1 MDAFTTS
8 PYNDSYVTL
17 TSQHNDSYV
26 TNTDDLPKMR
36 LVFLVI
42 YSVICAVGVLGNF
55 LVLYI
60 MIKMTKGM
68 SVTDL
73 YVTNLA
79 IADVLLLILL
89 PMYAAEM
96 ATDEWKFGPVLC
108 KVSGCLTY
116 ISMYAS
122 IYFLALMS
130 FDRWLA
136 VVKAI
141 KSRILRNLRNAR
153 IVSGTIWLIVAL
165 PFIIMPG
172 LYRDVLVTNGRKKC
186 SWDLSQEMYN
196 LFVLTRTIG
205 GFVIPLSIIAYC
217 YVDILRFMRK
227 QRSRMNK
234 LKHNGNDQNKLVGMI
249 FIVIAFFLICWL
261 PNQIATVLQYL
272 GLLSP
277 RCQSISPTNQT
288 FVNSSDPMTTAAYPS
303 QTIESVNEDCIKS
316 QQTAFFIHVITVCLG
331 FSNSMLNP
339 IIYSFMS
346 ARFRDKLF
354 IILRVK
360 RHRHVDNFTHVTML
374 RKANNNRKSPDNT
387 ALSTPNFNNDKIIM
401 RLDQKHEQGIFPD
414 CLQAALRGNIEL
426 REKQKESNKLVVE
439 EVVQT
444 TSGLSRKLFKARQE
458 TNFSTVSYS
467 VADKGKKRVEVKQ

>member
-1 MDAFTTS
+1 MDVLTTYQ
-8 PYNDSYVTL
+8 YNDSFVTATTL
-17 TSQHNDSYV
+17 SEIPNSP
-26 TNTDDLPKMR
+26 PKMC
-36 LVFLVI
+36 LVFLIV

-89 PMYAAEM
+89 PLYAAEM
-96 ATDEWKFGPVLC
+96 ATDEWNFGPVLC
-108 KVSGCLTY
+108 KVSSCLTY

-153 IVSGTIWLIVAL
+153 IVCGTIWLIVAL

-172 LYRDVLVTNGRKKC
+172 LYRDVKNRNGRKKC
-186 SWDLSQEMYN
+186 SWDLSPEMYN
-196 LFVLTRTIG
+196 IFVLTRTIG
-205 GFVIPLSIIAYC
+205 GFIIPLSIIAYC
-217 YVDILRFMRK
+217 YVDILRFMQK

-234 LKHNGNDQNKLVGMI
+234 LKNNTKDQNKLVGMI

-277 RCQSISPTNQT
+277 SCHDITPTNKT
-288 FVNSSDPMTTAAYPS
+288 FINENSSNSMYTATT
-303 QTIESVNEDCIKS
+303 QTSTFIEDCYKS
-316 QQTAFFIHVITVCLG
+316 QQTAFFIHVSTVCLG

-360 RHRHVDNFTHVTML
+360 RNHHVDNFTHVTFF
-374 RKANNNRKSPDNT
+374 RKATNNGKSQDNT
-387 ALSTPNFNNDKIIM
+387 ALSTPNFNNDKIVK
-401 RLDQKHEQGIFPD
+401 RLDRDQKNVQGIFPD
-414 CLQAALRGNIEL
+414 YLQAALRGDIEL
-426 REKQKESNKLVVE
+426 KEKQKENNKLLVE
-439 EVVQT
+439 EVVQ
-444 TSGLSRKLFKARQE
+444 SGSLTRKLFKTRQKQE
-458 TNFSTVSYS
+458 TNFSTVSLA
-467 VADKGKKRVEVKQ
+467 VDKNTRKEKV